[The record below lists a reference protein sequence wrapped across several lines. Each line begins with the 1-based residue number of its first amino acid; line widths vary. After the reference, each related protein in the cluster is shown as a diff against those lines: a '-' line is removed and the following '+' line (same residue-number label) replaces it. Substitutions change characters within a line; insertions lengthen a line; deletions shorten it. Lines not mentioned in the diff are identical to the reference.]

1 VDEAAIYDRLT
12 QIFRDI
18 FDDDT
23 IVLSSRTTAADIPEW
38 DSLNHVNITA
48 ASEVA
53 FGVSFSSA
61 ELEELRNVGDLVSA
75 IRRKSSL

>member
-1 VDEAAIYDRLT
+1 VDEAEIYGKLT

-23 IVLSSRTTAADIPEW
+23 IVLSPTTTAADIPEW

-53 FGVSFSSA
+53 FGVSFSSS

-75 IRRKSSL
+75 VRRKTS

>member
-1 VDEAAIYDRLT
+1 VDEAAIYGKLT

-23 IVLSSRTTAADIPEW
+23 IVLSPTTTAADIPEW

-48 ASEVA
+48 ASEIA

-75 IRRKSSL
+75 VRRKTT

>member
-1 VDEAAIYDRLT
+1 MDEAAIYDRLT

-23 IVLSSRTTAADIPEW
+23 IVLSSNTTAADIPEW
-38 DSLNHVNITA
+38 DSLNHVNISA

-75 IRRKSSL
+75 IHRKSS

>member
-1 VDEAAIYDRLT
+1 MDEAAIYAKLT

-23 IVLSSRTTAADIPEW
+23 IVLSPNTTAADIPEW

-53 FGVSFSSA
+53 FGVSFSSSG
-61 ELEELRNVGDLVSA
+61 LEELRNVGDLVSA
-75 IRRKSSL
+75 IRRKTG

>member
-1 VDEAAIYDRLT
+1 VDEAAIYAKLT

-23 IVLSSRTTAADIPEW
+23 IVLSPNTTAADIPEW

-53 FGVSFSSA
+53 FGVSFSSSG
-61 ELEELRNVGDLVSA
+61 LEELRNVGDLVSA
-75 IRRKSSL
+75 IRRKTG